1 MPTYRYYGP
10 RDTEPHEVVADGYER
25 DDENGVTFHNVT
37 AFDGDPRQPSSL
49 MARVRG
55 TVEVAD

>member
-10 RDTEPHEVVADGYER
+10 RDTEPHEVVADSYER
-25 DDENGVTFHNVT
+25 DDDNAVTFHNVT

-55 TVEVAD
+55 PVEVGE